1 MTTTTHTPISTHR
14 SGPRAGT
21 SWARAVDALRTR
33 RQAHSRRRQL
43 QRQLADYRTAT
54 EVDDLL
60 EMLRHHD
67 GPDADVMRTQLVN
80 NRLAYAAAQRP
91 VFIAS

>member
-14 SGPRAGT
+14 SASRAGT
-21 SWARAVDALRTR
+21 SWARAVDALSTR

-67 GPDADVMRTQLVN
+67 GPDADAMRAQLVS
-80 NRLAYAAAQRP
+80 NRRAYFAAQHP
-91 VFIAS
+91 HFIAS

>member
-14 SGPRAGT
+14 SAHAGT
-21 SWARAVDALRTR
+21 SWARAVDALSTR

-67 GPDADVMRTQLVN
+67 GPDVEVMRAQLVS
-80 NRLAYAAAQRP
+80 NRRAYAAAQRP